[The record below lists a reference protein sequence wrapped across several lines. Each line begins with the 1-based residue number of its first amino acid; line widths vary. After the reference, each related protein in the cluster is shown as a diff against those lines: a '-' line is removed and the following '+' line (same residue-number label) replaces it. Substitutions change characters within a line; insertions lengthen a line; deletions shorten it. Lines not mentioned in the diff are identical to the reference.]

1 MNMNIKTNSKNVNVG
16 DTFVAIKGNTC
27 DGHDFIEEAIGN
39 GASNIICEYGE
50 YSVPY
55 KTVNSTK
62 EYLNNYLNDNYYNE
76 IKDITL
82 IGITGTNG
90 KTTSCYLLYE
100 MFKLLNIKCAYIG
113 TIGFYMEDKVR
124 DLNNTTPEILL
135 LYEMFLECKKNNIEV
150 IVMEVSSHALKLDRV
165 YGLKYD
171 YAVFTNL
178 TEDHL
183 SFHGNMDKYLNAK
196 KKLFTM
202 LKDNGMSIS
211 NKDDAY
217 SRYFIN
223 ENTVTY
229 GMRNSDYKI
238 VDYKLSIDKTI
249 YVIEVNRKKY
259 KVRINIPGKYNI
271 YNSIISLI
279 ILNDMG
285 YKMVDLIS
293 LLNKVALPSGRME
306 IVKNDK
312 SVIIIDY
319 AHTPDAIKNAL
330 TNGNE
335 FKKGKL
341 YTIVGCGG
349 NRDKGKR
356 KEMGLIATNLSD
368 YVIFTDDNPRDEDET
383 EIVNDI
389 ISGVRLNNYEIIL
402 NRKDAIRRG
411 IDLLRGKD
419 ILFILGKG
427 HEDYQ
432 VIKGVKRHFSD
443 KEEVIRYLNERK

>member
-1 MNMNIKTNSKNVNVG
+1 MNMNIKTNSKKVNEG
-16 DTFVAIKGNTC
+16 DTFVAIKGNVY
-27 DGHDFIEEAIGN
+27 DGHDFIEEAIKR

-55 KTVNSTK
+55 ITVPSTK
-62 EYLNNYLNDNYYNE
+62 EYLNNYLHDTYYKE

-82 IGITGTNG
+82 IGVTGTNG

-100 MFKLLNIKCAYIG
+100 LLKLLNVKCAYIG
-113 TIGFYMEDKVR
+113 TIGFYMKDKVR
-124 DLNNTTPEILL
+124 DLDNTTPELL
-135 LYEMFLECKKNNIEV
+135 ELYEIFLECKRSNTEV
-150 IVMEVSSHALKLDRV
+150 IVMEVSSHALELDRV

-171 YAVFTNL
+171 YVVFTNL

-183 SFHGNMDKYLNAK
+183 SFHNTMEEYLEAK
-196 KKLFTM
+196 MKLFAR
-202 LKDNGMSIS
+202 LKDNGISIS
-211 NKDDAY
+211 NKDDSY
-217 SRYFIN
+217 SKYFIDK
-223 ENTVTY
+223 NTITY

-238 VDYKLSIDKTI
+238 IDYKLNIDKTL
-249 YVIEVNRKKY
+249 YEIEVNKKKY
-259 KVRINIPGKYNI
+259 KVRINMPGRYNI

-279 ILNDMG
+279 VLNDMG
-285 YKMVDLIS
+285 YNINIVIA
-293 LLNKVALPSGRME
+293 LLNKVTLPKGRME
-306 IVKNDK
+306 IVKHNK

-335 FKKGKL
+335 FKKSKL

-368 YVIFTDDNPRDEDET
+368 YVIFTNDNPRDEDEA

-389 ISGVRLNNYEIIL
+389 ISGLRFNNYEIIL
-402 NRKDAIRRG
+402 NRKDAIRKG
-411 IDLLRGKD
+411 IDLLKGKD

-432 VIKGVKRHFSD
+432 VIKGVKNHFSD
-443 KEEVIRYLNERK
+443 KEEVIKYLNERN